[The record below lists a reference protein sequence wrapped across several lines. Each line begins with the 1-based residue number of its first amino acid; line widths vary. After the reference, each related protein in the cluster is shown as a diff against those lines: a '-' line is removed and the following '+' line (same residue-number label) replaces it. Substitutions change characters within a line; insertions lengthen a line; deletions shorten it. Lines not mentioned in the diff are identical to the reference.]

1 MTKTQRYINA
11 IIKKDT
17 IGNDMRGVF
26 PTTKELKKLHSRIV
40 NAAINIK
47 KKGGNILHYRLAG
60 DGEFMWDIPYET
72 SALNKWA
79 WMFIR
84 YMLMETHEDESPLND
99 HADTWFD
106 RIIPVECFY
115 GYDNHAF
122 RTVVWCEK

>member
-17 IGNDMRGVF
+17 IGNDMWGVF